1 MTDTQTSLNLV
12 RSSVAFLLM
21 AACQNTQPLGYCTAA
36 YSPAVI
42 ITAED
47 SGTHANLAVGASGL
61 ARSGAYVDS
70 LRRVDSVLWGGARI
84 GNYQLT
90 VERLGYHQWTRTGV
104 QVTQVTECG
113 MPVSVHV
120 TALLQPSP

>member
-21 AACQNTQPLGYCTAA
+21 AACQNTQPIGYCAAA

-90 VERLGYHQWTRTGV
+90 VERLGYHQMDPHRCAGHSGD
-104 QVTQVTECG
+104 G
-113 MPVSVHV
+113 MWDASLGARHRAV
-120 TALLQPSP
+120 